1 MFKLLFYSKNQ
12 FKAIFVSIMSCI
24 AGAAAASLA
33 FIINRAVGE
42 ILAGRPYLTFLPFFL
57 VTLAVLIITKRIA
70 LRSGIE
76 LVEKTLEEFRNKI
89 SNQIRQSELAHIE
102 SLDMGEIFTKM
113 AMDTKKISRA
123 SQASIRMIQ
132 ALISILLVLLYI
144 FRLSITAFFIFMGLV
159 CLGVVYYRVHS
170 HALHE
175 MIHTVLHKETELF
188 DDFGHILDGF
198 KELKINHEKNED
210 FFHNHLSP
218 LATMIKK
225 LRIRVGEK
233 YVEIN
238 TFSFIFTFYL
248 SLGSIVF
255 LLPVDFPFS
264 LRFKMIVMSAF
275 LWEPIISLIVSVPEI
290 LQANVSAERLYQLE
304 QQLKSPHDLDEVAA
318 GAQMKALYT
327 FKKIRMENL
336 QFDYT
341 DKEGNPTFSTGPVSL
356 TIKSGEILFLVGG
369 NGSGKSTLLKLIT
382 GLYSPV
388 SGTFAIDRL
397 KINMTAHRYLFS
409 VVYTDCHLFDGLY
422 GIESVDDEKVNQ
434 LLSSM
439 ELFHKIRWQD
449 NRFHYSGLSTGQGKR
464 LALIVAMLEDKP
476 IYVFDEWAAEQDP
489 GFRKY
494 FYEELLPSL
503 KADGKTII
511 AATHD
516 EQYFHVADQVLKME
530 YGKIENLR
538 TV

>member
-1 MFKLLFYSKNQ
+1 MYCRSGSRKPGLHYQQNRGRNTCRK
-12 FKAIFVSIMSCI
+12 
-24 AGAAAASLA
+24 SLSDIHA
-33 FIINRAVGE
+33 
-42 ILAGRPYLTFLPFFL
+42 FFL

-76 LVEKTLEEFRNKI
+76 LVEKNLEEFRNKI
-89 SNQIRQSELAHIE
+89 GNQIRQSELAHIE
-102 SLDMGEIFTKM
+102 SLDMGEIFTKI

-132 ALISILLVLLYI
+132 ALISIILVLLYI
-144 FRLSITAFFIFMGLV
+144 FRLSITAFFIFMGLA
-159 CLGVVYYRVHS
+159 CLGLLYYRAHH
-170 HALHE
+170 HALQE

-210 FFHNHLSP
+210 FFHHHLRP
-218 LATMIKK
+218 LATMIKS

-238 TFSFIFTFYL
+238 MFSFIFIFYL

-255 LLPVDFPFS
+255 LLPLDIPFS
-264 LRFKMIVMSAF
+264 LRFKMIVVSAF
-275 LWEPIISLIVSVPEI
+275 LWEPIISLTVSIPEI
-290 LQANVSAERLYQLE
+290 LQANVSVERLYQLE
-304 QQLKSPHDLDEVAA
+304 QQLKSPHDLGEVVA
-318 GAQMKALYT
+318 GAQMEALYT
-327 FKKIRMENL
+327 FKEIHIENL
-336 QFDYT
+336 LFDYT

-369 NGSGKSTLLKLIT
+369 NGSGKSTLLKMIT
-382 GLYSPV
+382 GLYPPL
-388 SGTFAIDRL
+388 SGTFVIDRL
-397 KINMTAHRYLFS
+397 KINMTDHRYLFS

-422 GIESVDDEKVNQ
+422 GIESVDDKKVNK

-439 ELFHKIRWQD
+439 GLFHKVRWQD

-464 LALIVAMLEDKP
+464 LALIIAMLEDKP

-494 FYEELLPSL
+494 FYEELLPAL
-503 KADGKTII
+503 KAEGKTII

-516 EQYFHVADQVLKME
+516 ERYFHVADRVVKME
-530 YGKIENLR
+530 YGKIKNLQ
-538 TV
+538 